1 MSWGS
6 VDVETEE
13 LTETELTEGDCRL
26 FDRGA
31 GAAAAGERFLPL
43 PNTLPPPSL
52 RAAIV
57 RKPRKGPY
65 VLARADQ
72 SYHRYIRLVVQW
84 YCRLYWNIM
93 PGKQRLVTSCSGAA
107 DTAE

>member
-26 FDRGA
+26 VDRPW

-43 PNTLPPPSL
+43 PNILPPPSL

-65 VLARADQ
+65 VLVRADQ
-72 SYHRYIRLVVQW
+72 SCHRDIRLVIQGC
-84 YCRLYWNIM
+84 CR
-93 PGKQRLVTSCSGAA
+93 P
-107 DTAE
+107 